1 MVDVEARECVES
13 ACNQSQGFFERRA
26 TMFIRV
32 ALQVFDGP
40 ETDDLPHDTGEE
52 MREVTT
58 QRILDFEV
66 VNGSG

>member
-1 MVDVEARECVES
+1 
-13 ACNQSQGFFERRA
+13 
-26 TMFIRV
+26 MFIRV

-40 ETDDLPHDTGEE
+40 ETDDLPHDTGEK

-66 VNGSG
+66 VNGSGWRIEKDSPYWD